1 MKKCLFFTLCF
12 LLLTSCSVKTNE
24 EKAREIIEPEVK
36 SSLIIPESYEF
47 AQLQL
52 DSCFS
57 DSKQN
62 PKKIEIALKMAKMIN
77 DYKRFTYDAES
88 AESSM
93 AIYAPSYG
101 YQSAFSKQQYKKYKA
116 EMEKAKRKASNIKD
130 LILKTFV
137 EYKDMFGAYESG
149 KHEFIGWRADLSY
162 RAETAG
168 GLKTMG
174 QVLFF
179 LDKDLTKV
187 THRFDDEEM
196 NSVSYSNFEDFFY
209 ELDEDMRTDQ

>member
-1 MKKCLFFTLCF
+1 MKKCLFVTLSF
-12 LLLTSCSVKTNE
+12 LLLASCSVKTNE

-101 YQSAFSKQQYKKYKA
+101 DQSAFEKQQYKKYKT
-116 EMEKAKRKASNIKD
+116 EIEKAKRKASNMKD

-149 KHEFIGWRADLSY
+149 KHEFIGGRADISY

-174 QVLFF
+174 HVLFF
-179 LDKDLTKV
+179 LDKDLTKG
-187 THRFDDEEM
+187 TYRFDDEEM
-196 NSVSYSNFEDFFY
+196 NSVSYSNFEDFLY
-209 ELDEDMRTDQ
+209 ELEEDMRTDQ